1 MSSIIRGYQV
11 GQTNVITI
19 NKVIRNTYMLLSM
32 TLIFSALT
40 AYISMILN
48 SQPMGLITLFIYIGL
63 FVITNALKNSIW
75 GIISVFCLTGFMGY
89 TLGPMLNIILHGL
102 INGAQLIAIS
112 LGLTGIIFFALS
124 AYVMVSQRNFN
135 FLSGFLFIGLCV
147 TFIASLIGLFSNLPI
162 VHLMISGFLVII
174 SAGYIL
180 FETSRII
187 HGGERNYIIATVS
200 LYIQI
205 FNLFVSLLHLL
216 SFFAGRRN

>member
-48 SQPMGLITLFIYIGL
+48 SQPMGFITLFIYIGL
-63 FVITNALKNSIW
+63 FVITHALKNSIW
-75 GIISVFCLTGFMGY
+75 GIISVFSLTGFMGY

>member
-1 MSSIIRGYQV
+1 
-11 GQTNVITI
+11 
-19 NKVIRNTYMLLSM
+19 
-32 TLIFSALT
+32 
-40 AYISMILN
+40 
-48 SQPMGLITLFIYIGL
+48 
-63 FVITNALKNSIW
+63 
-75 GIISVFCLTGFMGY
+75 
-89 TLGPMLNIILHGL
+89 
-102 INGAQLIAIS
+102 
-112 LGLTGIIFFALS
+112 
-124 AYVMVSQRNFN
+124 MVSQRNFN

-162 VHLMISGFLVII
+162 VHLMISGSLVII